1 MDLAT
6 AIGSGAAF
14 GVLHGLGPDHCAAL
28 ASLIVNKPGRR
39 ESARASFQFGLGH
52 AAALGALGLA
62 AAGSGLLIPEAWERA
77 GEILAGS
84 LLIVVGAVALLRRDA
99 RVVIHSH
106 AHEHAHEHARKHTHT
121 HADGTEHPH
130 QHWHVHVGG
139 ARAIDAHSDERVE
152 PVVHAH
158 TAHRHPH
165 AAMLV
170 GGAFGLSGVR
180 ALTLALPP
188 LALAGS
194 SFLNATAFVAAFGV
208 GVTLAMVAFGT
219 LFQLARRQLGRRLGA
234 DAAASSAWIG
244 RAIGAFAVGLG
255 VYWIARNVSL
265 A

>member
-1 MDLAT
+1 MDLAA

-28 ASLIVNKPGRR
+28 ASLIAHKPGRR
-39 ESARASFQFGLGH
+39 ETARASFQFGLGH

-84 LLIVVGAVALLRRDA
+84 LLIVVGVIALLRRDA
-99 RVVIHSH
+99 QLVIHSH
-106 AHEHAHEHARKHTHT
+106 AHEHASEHT
-121 HADGTEHPH
+121 HAADHEHR
-130 QHWHVHVGG
+130 HWHMHVGG
-139 ARAIDAHSDERVE
+139 ARRAGADSDHRAEAAA
-152 PVVHAH
+152 HAH
-158 TAHRHPH
+158 TEPHRHPH

-188 LALAGS
+188 LAIAGH
-194 SFLNATAFVAAFGV
+194 SFLNAAAFVAAFGV
-208 GVTLAMVAFGT
+208 GVTVAMVAFGT
-219 LFQLARRQLGRRLGA
+219 LFQLARRRLGRRLGG
-234 DAAASSAWIG
+234 DAAVSSAWIA
-244 RAIGAFAVGLG
+244 RAIGAFAVALG
-255 VYWIARNVSL
+255 VYWIARNVSI

>member
-1 MDLAT
+1 MDLAA

-28 ASLIVNKPGRR
+28 ASLIAHKPGGR

-84 LLIVVGAVALLRRDA
+84 LLIVVGLVALLRRDA
-99 RVVIHSH
+99 RLVIHSH
-106 AHEHAHEHARKHTHT
+106 AHEHALEDVREHT
-121 HADGTEHPH
+121 HAAEPAH
-130 QHWHVHVGG
+130 QHWHVHLAG
-139 ARAIDAHSDERVE
+139 ATAPDASTADRRTARDAHA
-152 PVVHAH
+152 HAGP
-158 TAHRHPH
+158 HRHPH

-188 LALAGS
+188 LALAS
-194 SFLNATAFVAAFGV
+194 HSFLNAAAFVAAFGV

-219 LFQLARRQLGRRLGA
+219 LFQVARRRLGRTLGG
-234 DAAASSAWIG
+234 DAAASSAWIA

-255 VYWIARNVSL
+255 VYWIARNASL